1 LALAVAAALAAALPS
16 AAESGTPA
24 PATEVLPDLRQVI
37 PAGIGISLI
46 DGAWRLGF
54 DSKVYNDGPGYL
66 RIRGTGPGDETM
78 VADQI
83 IQMSDG
89 TTTTV
94 QAVGDMRYVR
104 SAPGATFPHN
114 HFHFL
119 DFERYELRLPDS
131 DQTLVKDEKTG
142 FCLADAFTP
151 DHCGRD
157 KPGLTSVEEG
167 IAVTG
172 SDMYSRNVE
181 GQYITLDPATVP
193 AGDYLLVH
201 RVNPTG
207 AFAEANPANDA
218 ASVRLQVN
226 WSADGTPSA
235 TVTNRC
241 AATVTCPAPPP
252 SAEPPPTPEAHPQQQ
267 PVADPEPVTAATP
280 LPAPVP
286 ILSRAEFT
294 RPPEQATMSREMAG
308 RLVRSAIQKSVK
320 EEPKNVRTKCA
331 RLHRDTFACSASWMG
346 SGSATW
352 TGKVRVWYRLKN
364 ANLSWFYDLSA
375 TRRPGGKRV
384 VARGARGSASS
395 TRFIG
400 AAAAS
405 MVCGLV
411 DFG

>member
-1 LALAVAAALAAALPS
+1 
-16 AAESGTPA
+16 
-24 PATEVLPDLRQVI
+24 VLPDLRQEV
-37 PAGIGISLI
+37 PAGIAMTLI

-54 DSKVYNDGPGYL
+54 DSKVFNDGPGFL
-66 RIRGTGPGDETM
+66 RISGTGPGDETM
-78 VADQI
+78 VADQLI
-83 IQMSDG
+83 EMSDG

-94 QAVGDMRYVR
+94 PAVGDLRYVR
-104 SAPGATFPHN
+104 SPAGAAYPHN

-131 DQTLVKDEKTG
+131 GQTLVKDEKTG
-142 FCLADAFTP
+142 FCLANAFTS
-151 DHCGRD
+151 DLCGRNH
-157 KPGLTSVEEG
+157 PELTSLEEG
-167 IAVTG
+167 LSAG
-172 SDMYSRNVE
+172 SYDMYSRNVE
-181 GQYITLDPATVP
+181 GQYITLDPVTVP

-201 RVNPTG
+201 RVNPTA
-207 AFAEANPANDA
+207 AFAEANAANDA
-218 ASVRLQVN
+218 ASVRLQISWTAN
-226 WSADGTPSA
+226 GTPSA

-241 AATVTCPAPPP
+241 AASVTCAAPPP
-252 SAEPPPTPEAHPQQQ
+252 SADPPPSPETQPQPQQQ
-267 PVADPEPVTAATP
+267 PQQQPAGDPEQVTAAAP
-280 LPAPVP
+280 LPEPVP

-294 RPPEQATMSREMAG
+294 RRPEQATMSREMAG
-308 RLVRSAIQKSVK
+308 RLVRRAIQKSVK
-320 EEPKNVRTKCA
+320 DEPKNVRTRCA
-331 RLHRDTFACSASWMG
+331 RLHRDTFACSASWLG

-352 TGKVRVWYRLKN
+352 SGKVRVWYHVKN

-384 VARGARGSASS
+384 VAGGARGSASS